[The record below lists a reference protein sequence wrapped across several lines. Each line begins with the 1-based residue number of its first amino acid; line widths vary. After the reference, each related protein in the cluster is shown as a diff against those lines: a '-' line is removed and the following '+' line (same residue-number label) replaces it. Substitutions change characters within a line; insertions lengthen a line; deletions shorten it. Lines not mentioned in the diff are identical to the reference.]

1 MLITIPKR
9 RPRRVRI
16 LIDGTLEGTGDPMDV
31 RVRDISKG
39 GALIETP
46 APPKT
51 GEKVRLSCEGHE
63 LAGKVLWQK
72 GVWAGISFE
81 PALSAAT
88 WDQFT
93 TLGLRVGAPRNYRHD
108 LIPEDDER
116 IEVNRRTIRMR
127 RKA

>member
-9 RPRRVRI
+9 RPKRVRI
-16 LIDGTLEGTGDPMDV
+16 LIDGTLEATEGPMDV

-39 GALIETP
+39 GALIETA

-51 GEKVRLSCEGHE
+51 GEKVCLFCEGHE

-72 GVWAGISFE
+72 GVWAGIRFE
-81 PALSAAT
+81 NALSDAT

-108 LIPEDDER
+108 LIPEDDKR
-116 IEVNRRTIRMR
+116 IEVDRRTIRMR
-127 RKA
+127 AKR